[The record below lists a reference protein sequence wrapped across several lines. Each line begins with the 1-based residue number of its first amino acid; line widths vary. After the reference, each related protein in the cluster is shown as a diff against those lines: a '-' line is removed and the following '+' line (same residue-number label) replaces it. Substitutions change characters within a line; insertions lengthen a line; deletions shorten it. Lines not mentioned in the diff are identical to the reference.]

1 MWYVVWTSTGSEERV
16 AKAVKEMSCQNRCFV
31 PKRIVQV
38 KRKGEWQYTEKDMFP
53 GYFFVDTDD
62 IEEFSQ
68 QLHKVEGFATV
79 LTIDKKFYP
88 LTGKDDTL
96 TEDLYNNNGIFDVS
110 KGIIEADT
118 IIVTSGP
125 LKGQEGLIKKIDRH
139 KRLAYLEFDMFDQI
153 VRGTVG
159 LEIVEKR

>member
-62 IEEFSQ
+62 IEFLSWE
-68 QLHKVEGFATV
+68 
-79 LTIDKKFYP
+79 
-88 LTGKDDTL
+88 
-96 TEDLYNNNGIFDVS
+96 NGILS
-110 KGIIEADT
+110 
-118 IIVTSGP
+118 
-125 LKGQEGLIKKIDRH
+125 
-139 KRLAYLEFDMFDQI
+139 
-153 VRGTVG
+153 VRGAGSRVWQFSAADLRAE
-159 LEIVEKR
+159 LEHL